1 MGSQRLNQYKKK
13 SGKQR
18 NSAFHIRANKPTLI
32 RDEQT
37 GFIHHPAGFPIECK
51 RLWFGDTDKGADIGN
66 NDIGLIFD
74 SEKYVKPGLTI
85 EITIPLRNEIEK
97 FRGKVVLVR
106 HNGDFY
112 EIGMW
117 LRRHADASRAR
128 IVEQICHIEAYLK
141 EKKFREGPYV
151 INRERAAEEWI
162 SKYASS
168 VPTF

>member
-13 SGKQR
+13 FGKQR
-18 NSAFHIRANKPTLI
+18 TTVTHALGNRSPLI

-51 RLWFGDTDKGADIGN
+51 RLWFSSLYKAVKRGQS
-66 NDIGLIFD
+66 DIGLIFD
-74 SEKYVKPGLTI
+74 SEKYIKPGVSI
-85 EITIPLRNEIEK
+85 EITIPLRNDIEK

-117 LRRHADASRAR
+117 LRQGSDASRAR
-128 IVEQICHIEAYLK
+128 IVEQICHIESYLK
-141 EKKFREGPYV
+141 NKKITEGPYV
-151 INRERAAEEWI
+151 LNRERVAEEWI
-162 SKYASS
+162 TKYAST
-168 VPTF
+168 VPTL

>member
-1 MGSQRLNQYKKK
+1 MGSQILKQYKNKFNRAKTTIPSAMGTK
-13 SGKQR
+13 S
-18 NSAFHIRANKPTLI
+18 TLI

-51 RLWFGDTDKGADIGN
+51 RLWFGDSEK
-66 NDIGLIFD
+66 NDDMGQSEIGLIFD
-74 SEKYVKPGLTI
+74 SEKYIKPGVSI

-97 FRGKVVLVR
+97 FKGKVVLVR
-106 HNGDFY
+106 HNGDYY

-117 LRRHADASRAR
+117 LRRHSDASRAR
-128 IVEQICHIEAYLK
+128 IVEQICHIEAYLTD
-141 EKKFREGPYV
+141 KKFREGPYV

-168 VPTF
+168 VPSL

>member
-13 SGKQR
+13 FSRQKTSIPQAMGSK
-18 NSAFHIRANKPTLI
+18 STLI

-51 RLWFGDTDKGADIGN
+51 RLWFGDPDKAVDLGHS
-66 NDIGLIFD
+66 DIGLIFD
-74 SEKYVKPGLTI
+74 SEKYIKPGATV

-106 HNGDFY
+106 HNGDYY

-117 LRRHADASRAR
+117 LRRREDASRAR

-141 EKKFREGPYV
+141 DKKFRDGPYV
-151 INRERAAEEWI
+151 INRERVAEEWI
-162 SKYASS
+162 TKYASS
-168 VPTF
+168 VPSL

>member
-1 MGSQRLNQYKKK
+1 MGSQRLNQYMKKFAKPRGPVLLNRGNK
-13 SGKQR
+13 S
-18 NSAFHIRANKPTLI
+18 TLI

-51 RLWFGDTDKGADIGN
+51 RLWFGDTGKGANQGQS
-66 NDIGLIFD
+66 DIGLIFD
-74 SEKYVKPGLTI
+74 SEKYIKPGVSI

-117 LRRHADASRAR
+117 LRRHEDASRAR
-128 IVEQICHIEAYLK
+128 IVEQICHIETYLTD
-141 EKKFREGPYV
+141 KKIKEGPYV
-151 INRERAAEEWI
+151 INRERVAEEWI
-162 SKYASS
+162 TKYASS
-168 VPTF
+168 VPGL